1 MSVIDRFL
9 HIVDRYPDRIA
20 LCCLFDQ
27 QWRQLSYVELTQHA
41 QNYAV
46 QLVDAGVQPGDAVM
60 LPSVRSAELVSQL
73 LGILWVGAHYV
84 FVDPEYPV
92 ERQQFIRSQSGAKW
106 AFGKVIFESYSS
118 FQNGSQNDSQS
129 GYQWVEPPENAAADR
144 RVDNRSVGE
153 TAAYIMF
160 TSGST
165 GQPKGVVVPQRAITR
180 LVSDTEYID
189 FAAEQT
195 FLLHSNLSFDASTL
209 ELWGPLLNGGCCVIY
224 PEDRPVNPA
233 RMAEV
238 IASQRVTTLW
248 LTASFFNYFISE
260 MPIGLAP
267 LQQLL
272 VGGEA
277 LSPTHIK
284 QAREKLPQL
293 QLFNGYGPTEN
304 TTFSTVYPISRMAG
318 QIDWDAGQP
327 IPIGFPIRGSEC
339 EVFDEQLKPS
349 AAGEPGELLVFGEGL
364 ALGYLN
370 RDDLTAEKF
379 IQVQRSNGRVER
391 GYRTGD
397 RVRQRSD
404 GAYEYLGRLDKQIKI
419 DGHRIEL
426 GEIESRLL
434 ALANVKTAAVVIKI
448 DARQQKRIAAYIVSD
463 DFSAAT
469 YRRALADALPSFMI
483 PHFFIALSQLPTNPN
498 GKLDEQALPDPF
510 VTDPAGSGAALEL
523 TAKKIQQCW
532 LAVLGRPVA
541 RQTNFLDAGGTSLEA
556 VKLAAA
562 LSDSLAVELA
572 DTFVFQYASIAA
584 QEAYFSAGNTHDN
597 ESVQQAPT
605 GAAAEQAEKPVAEFA
620 VIGMACRLPGANNV
634 EQFWQNLL
642 DGKESITFFGQQ
654 NLSSEIPASTW
665 SAPNYVAAKGVLED
679 ADKFDAQFFSVSPL
693 EASLTDPQQ
702 RIMLELAWHALE
714 HAGYSPGVN
723 GLGVGVFAGSNW
735 SRYYQQYVLPN
746 QDLLNRFG
754 AFNAALANES
764 DFLSTRISYKLNL
777 QGPSVNVYTA
787 CSTGLVAI
795 AQACAAIEQG
805 QCDMALAGGVSIATP
820 INAGYLYQEGGML
833 ARDGHCR
840 PFDAEASG
848 TTFNDGAGFVV
859 VKRLD
864 LAERDGDIIHAVVKG
879 YSVNNDGGNKASYTA
894 PSINGQLEVYR
905 QALAK
910 AAVPASSIG
919 YIETHGTA
927 TPLGDPIE
935 VDALRQAYVGDA
947 NADAGF
953 RCAIGSVKSNI
964 GHVIHAAGVASFI
977 KSVCAVREGKIPAT
991 VHFNQANSKLK
1002 LEQTPFYVNQELQP
1016 WDCDGKRRAAVSSL
1030 GVGGTNAH
1038 VIVEQYQRAEQT
1050 IESKRLDTADSELYP
1065 VLISAKSAASLQ
1077 AQIKQYQHYFQT
1089 QPPQQSIC
1097 DSAYTSA
1104 CCKPGFPYRAA
1115 FAASTNGELVD
1126 KLSAK
1131 RKKASAVSEQ
1141 AAATDV
1147 AFLFTGQGAQR
1158 VGMGQWLYQ
1167 HDSSYR
1173 QLFDQ
1178 GAEILQAEFGYD
1190 LTAIVFD
1197 LPSQAHLV
1205 SDTNGAGQW
1214 DINQTAIA
1222 QPALFLLELGLAQWF
1237 QRKGLT
1243 PASLIGHSIGEYA
1256 AAVVAG
1262 VLSFSSALRMVAKR
1276 GQLMQQ
1282 QAPGDM
1288 VAVKAS
1294 LDVFADLLDD
1304 GLGLAAQNAPELN
1317 VISGPVAAMNAVK
1330 QALDKRA
1337 ISYTALITSHAFHSS
1352 MMEPMLQEFEQYIS
1366 SFEFSAPVIPIYSTS
1381 TGKCLTADEAMSPRY
1396 WVEQIRRPVLYAN
1409 ALQSAVSEMSAAA
1422 IALLELGPGT
1432 TLSSLARMQAYS
1444 KTLVTQSALPLAGV
1458 DHNAIDELHRALAVL
1473 WENGAVIDWS
1483 LHFPDCDRHSRVN
1496 LPLYPFVRDRHWL
1509 ALPPSV
1515 SAMPAGS
1522 AGDLQGQLQQLH
1534 QLQQQ
1539 LLSMPA
1545 LQSAPVTISQNQA
1558 NSQEQTHTQ
1567 EKVMSSTEH
1576 LASVSQKLIAVFE
1589 DITGYDLQ
1597 DLEPNAFFSEAGL
1610 DSLLLT
1616 QVAIAL
1622 DQQFG
1627 GGITFR
1633 NLVEDYT
1640 CLAELADFYSDII
1653 PVETTTLSSGS
1664 TAAAATNAAT
1674 NSVTNV
1680 AKNVAIHGGTVN
1692 GGLSELVTAQ
1702 LQIMQ
1707 MQLQALSGAA
1717 AVNSVSES
1725 AVNNTAGLQASAD
1738 HANINTGAGTEL
1750 QAKSEKAA
1758 SDTALGKN
1766 RSRHSPGAKITK
1778 QSVGVELSSAQQE
1791 WLNEK
1796 MIQFQQRFAK
1806 SKAYAQ
1812 DNRKQ
1817 LADPRTVS
1825 GFNPEWKELVF
1836 PIVTK
1841 ASKGSKLWD
1850 IDDNELIDITN
1861 GFGPILFGHSPD
1873 FVTEAVKKQM
1883 DLGVETG
1890 PQSPMAG
1897 EVAQL
1902 FCELTGNERCSFAS
1916 TGSEAVIGAIRL
1928 ARTVTGRKTVVMFE
1942 GAYHG
1947 IFDEVITRPGKDYQA
1962 LPAAPGISREMTSNM
1977 LVLPWG
1983 KAESIDVIRELG
1995 RGLAAVLVEPVQS
2008 RKPGFNDASY
2018 IQQLRSVTREYDAAL
2033 ILDEVVTGFRVAPG
2047 GIRERFNIDADLA
2060 TYGKVVGG
2068 GYPIGIIGGS
2078 ARFMDALDGGY
2089 WEFGDTSIPEV
2100 GVTFFAGTFV
2110 RHPLSL
2116 AAAKSVML
2124 KIKQSGQSLY
2134 DELEQKT
2141 AKISNEA
2148 NAFIKALSCDV
2159 NFEHFASLFYVSVP
2173 SASHWGHM
2181 FYTLMLLEGVYI
2193 QQYRPSFLTTAH
2205 SEQDVD
2211 KILAAFKRSLALMVE
2226 QGLIEGDMLA
2236 AKKFLND
2243 KQAIP
2248 EGARLGRNEKGEP
2261 AYFIEDPDN
2270 SGQFIEVGKP

>member
-1 MSVIDRFL
+1 MSVIEQFKL
-9 HIVDRYPDRIA
+9 IADRYPDRVA
-20 LCCLFDQ
+20 LCYYTDRWQ
-27 QWRQLSYVELTQHA
+27 SLSYAALEQQARFMACDLH
-41 QNYAV
+41 
-46 QLVDAGVQPGDAVM
+46 DAGVQPGDAVI
-60 LPSVRSAELVSQL
+60 LPSLRTPELVPQL
-73 LGILWVGAHYV
+73 LATLWVGAHYV
-84 FVDPEYPV
+84 FIDPNYPL
-92 ERQQFIRSQSGAKW
+92 ERQQLIQSQSKACWGLAKASFGADFFSQEKISWIDTNTETISERNTEINKGIRSIADVMIAGDC
-106 AFGKVIFESYSS
+106 ES
-118 FQNGSQNDSQS
+118 
-129 GYQWVEPPENAAADR
+129 P
-144 RVDNRSVGE
+144 
-153 TAAYIMF
+153 AYIMF

-180 LVSDTEYID
+180 LVNNTNYID
-189 FAAEQT
+189 FSPEQR
-195 FLLHSNLSFDASTL
+195 FLQHSNLSFDASTL
-209 ELWGPLLNGGCCVIY
+209 ELWGPLLNGGTCVIY
-224 PEDRPVNPA
+224 PQQWPAAPV

-238 IASQRVTTLW
+238 IAVQGVTTLW
-248 LTASFFNYFISE
+248 LTSSFFNYFITELAS
-260 MPIGLAP
+260 GLQP

-272 VGGEA
+272 IGGEA
-277 LSPTHIK
+277 ISPKHIQ
-284 QAREKLPQL
+284 QAQSQLPQL

-304 TTFSTVYPISRMAG
+304 TTFSTVYPISRAAK
-318 QIDWDAGQP
+318 QADWDANKA
-327 IPIGFPIRGSEC
+327 IPIGFAINGTEC
-339 EVFDEQLKPS
+339 EVFDEQLKPL
-349 AAGEPGELLVFGEGL
+349 ADGEPGELLVFGDGL

-370 RDDLTAEKF
+370 RDELTAEKF
-379 IQVQRSNGRVER
+379 IDVQRSSGNVER

-397 RVRQRSD
+397 WVRMRGD
-404 GAYEYLGRLDKQIKI
+404 GAFEYLGRQDKQVKI

-426 GEIESRLL
+426 GEIETRLL
-434 ALANVKTAAVVIKI
+434 ALAGIKTAAVVVKT
-448 DARQQKRIAAYIVSD
+448 DSRQQKRIAAYIVSD
-463 DFSAAT
+463 EFSATA
-469 YRRALADALPSFMI
+469 YRQALAAVLPEFMI
-483 PHFFIALSQLPTNPN
+483 PHFFIAVSQLPFNQN
-498 GKLDEQALPDPF
+498 GKLDEQALADPF
-510 VTDPAGSGAALEL
+510 VTDMTAAEQSYQSLDENIAL
-523 TAKKIQQCW
+523 CW
-532 LAVLGRPVA
+532 STVLGRQIA
-541 RQTNFLDAGGTSLEA
+541 RHTNFLDAGGTSLEA

-562 LSDSLAVELA
+562 LSNSLGVELA
-572 DTFVFQYASIAA
+572 DTFVFQYSSIAA
-584 QEAYFSAGNTHDN
+584 QEAYFSNAKNPHSDSN
-597 ESVQQAPT
+597 KQAQH
-605 GAAAEQAEKPVAEFA
+605 GAVTAFA

-642 DGKESITFFGQQ
+642 DGKENISFFDQQ
-654 NLSSEIPASTW
+654 NLSPEVPASMR
-665 SAPNYVAAKGVLED
+665 SAPNYVAAKGVIED
-679 ADKFDAQFFSVSPL
+679 VDKFDARFFGVSPL

-1197 LPSQAHLV
+1197 LPSQTHLV

-1317 VISGPVAAMNAVK
+1317 VISGPVAAMNAIK

-1515 SAMPAGS
+1515 SAMPAVS

-1545 LQSAPVTISQNQA
+1545 LRSAPVTISQNQA

-1633 NLVEDYT
+1633 NLIEDYT

-2148 NAFIKALSCDV
+2148 NAFIKELSCDV

-2226 QGLIEGDMLA
+2226 HGLIEGDMLA